1 MDEKVSLGAIRYSQ
15 GQKMSKSLGNLIT
28 PSQLLG
34 SAVSSS
40 NSKESPQ
47 NSRGTPSNSKE
58 SQSNSKEIQSNSKE
72 SQSNSKGSPQNSKK
86 GSSNSKKA
94 PTSLLEKSWP
104 VDVLRLWVASSDFTY
119 DISLGLQQL
128 LKVRFSF

>member
-1 MDEKVSLGAIRYSQ
+1 
-15 GQKMSKSLGNLIT
+15 MSKSLGNLIT

-47 NSRGTPSNSKE
+47 NSKGI
-58 SQSNSKEIQSNSKE
+58 QSNSKELQSNSKE